1 MGDKIN
7 KEYAKKSTLAQSIE
21 QALNNFEYVDDDT
34 VIEIVKSE
42 LEKFQ
47 NEEKLCYLGFSYDY
61 DTGAILA

>member
-47 NEEKLCYLGFSYDY
+47 NEKKSYV
-61 DTGAILA
+61 I